1 MRPVRV
7 AAVSV
12 SSPSDDYYSGQPS
25 MRRAAVTAILVSHDG
40 ARWLPA
46 VLAGIAAQSVRPDY
60 VLGVDTGSKDESA
73 QLLADALGQGAVIEE
88 KLTTSFPKA
97 IRRGLA
103 EAPDSEWIWILHDD
117 SNPEPRA
124 LENLLAVAALDPK
137 ADILGPKLREWPSLR
152 RLLELGVTISGTGRR
167 ETGLELGEYDQ
178 GQHDDIRPVLAVNTA
193 GMLVRRS
200 VLKELGGFDNRLP
213 IFGNDLDFG
222 WRAARAGHKT
232 LIVPDAVVFHAEAAH
247 RGLRKTALTGRHTH
261 LAERTAALYTLL
273 ANSTAALL
281 PFQLIR
287 LFFGSLLRVLGFLA
301 VRSPGEAVDELAA
314 VLSVYLKPGT
324 IFAAR
329 RARSPLAANDARV
342 RGLLAPR
349 WLPYRHGLD
358 FVGDL
363 IAAATDQAADV
374 AERRRAAKM
383 AERGEV
389 APVHRDEDEMAEDT
403 GIVVRFLTN
412 PVAMVMTGF
421 VLLSLWLG
429 HQAFGAGA
437 LSGPGLSPVPEHAT
451 DLWRLQ
457 VQSWH
462 PLTQGSG
469 IAAPPYVLPMAF
481 LASLLFGHPG
491 AALSA
496 LLVLSVPFATWGAW
510 RFLRVIGRL
519 TDQRGLSKVLLI
531 WGSVTYGLVP
541 AVSGAW
547 AQGRFGVVASA
558 ALLPWFAHAAL
569 GFADPTS
576 DRRWRAAWRCALLLM
591 LMTAFTPVAWVYF
604 LLLTGVVVGLGYAF
618 ARGLVTDR
626 SIWMPLVTPVVAVPL
641 LLLPWFL
648 PMLLAGH
655 PQALL
660 MEAGRLPGPLTGAV
674 DLMSGRFAGT
684 AAPHWSGLLLGVL
697 ALVALLIS
705 EGRMPVLVA
714 WVAAG
719 VAAVLA
725 GLLSHLS
732 LPLAVGHTRPGPGFL
747 VVVIQAAAV
756 TGVALALQRTL
767 TGRGRIRQFGGLAA
781 LALAV
786 VVPLAGLG
794 WALVSGDSDLSE
806 DADTGIP
813 AYMTQNSELG
823 PERGVLVID
832 GTVQDGLT
840 WTVQRGDGITLGE
853 DEILAFTDPDS
864 KLTDTVSSLISRPT
878 PEVIES
884 LAAQGIEYVV
894 LPAPADGQVAAG
906 FDATAGLA
914 QASAENPQTRAWH
927 LVPAPTGAFL
937 DGHGSW
943 WRWLL
948 VAIQVFAILSVAVL
962 SGPTTRRE
970 AR

>member
-1 MRPVRV
+1 
-7 AAVSV
+7 VSN
-12 SSPSDDYYSGQPS
+12 PGEEYYGGQPPL
-25 MRRAAVTAILVSHDG
+25 RRAAVTAILVSHDG

-60 VLGVDTGSKDESA
+60 VLAVDTGSKDESV
-73 QLLADALGQGAVIEE
+73 QLLSDALGHGAVIQE

-124 LENLLAVAALDPK
+124 LENLLSVAALDPK

-167 ETGLELGEYDQ
+167 ETGLERGEYDQ

-213 IFGNDLDFG
+213 IFGNDIDFG

-301 VRSPGEAVDELAA
+301 VRAPGEAVDELAA

-329 RARSPLAANDARV
+329 RARSPLASNDARV

-363 IAAATDQAADV
+363 VAATTDQAADV
-374 AERRRAAKM
+374 AERRRAARM

-412 PVAMVMTGF
+412 PVAVLMTGF
-421 VLLSLWLG
+421 LLLSLWLG
-429 HQAFGAGA
+429 HQALGAAA
-437 LSGPGLSPVPEHAT
+437 LSGPGLSPVPENAGDWWQLH
-451 DLWRLQ
+451 

-462 PLTQGSG
+462 PLSQGSD
-469 IAAPPYVLPMAF
+469 IATPPYVMPMAL

-491 AALSA
+491 AALA
-496 LLVLSVPFATWGAW
+496 VLLLLAVPFATWGAW
-510 RFLRVIGRL
+510 RFMRVIGRL
-519 TDQRGLSKVLLI
+519 ADPRGFSKVLLI
-531 WGSVTYGLVP
+531 WGSITYGLVP
-541 AVSGAW
+541 VVSGAF
-547 AQGRFGVVASA
+547 AQGRFGVIASA

-576 DRRWRAAWRCALLLM
+576 DRRWRAAWRASLLLM
-591 LMTAFTPVAWVYF
+591 LMTAFTPLAWVYA
-604 LLLTGVVVGLGYAF
+604 LLLTGLVLGLGYAF
-618 ARGLVTDR
+618 ARGLLSDR
-626 SIWMPLVTPVVAVPL
+626 SIWLPLVTPVLAVPV

-648 PMLLAGH
+648 PMILGGH
-655 PQALL
+655 PQVLL
-660 MEAGRLPGPLTGAV
+660 LESGRLPGPLAGAV
-674 DLMSGRFAGT
+674 DAMSGRLGGT
-684 AAPHWSGLLLGVL
+684 AAPHWIGLLLGVL
-697 ALVALLIS
+697 ALIALLLP
-705 EGRMPVLVA
+705 EGRRPVLVA
-714 WVAAG
+714 WVAAA
-719 VAAVLA
+719 VAAVLL

-732 LPLAVGHTRPGPGFL
+732 LPLAVGHVRPGPGFL
-747 VVVIQAAAV
+747 IVVIQAAAV
-756 TGVALALQRTL
+756 AGVALALQRML
-767 TGRGRIRQFGGLAA
+767 SGRGRIRQFGGLAA
-781 LALAV
+781 LMLAV

-794 WALVSGDSDLSE
+794 WAVVSGDSDLAE

-813 AYMTQNSELG
+813 AYMTQNAELA
-823 PERGVLVID
+823 PERGVLVIG
-832 GTVQDGLT
+832 GTVHDGLT
-840 WTVQRGDGITLGE
+840 WTVQRGNGVTFGE
-853 DEILAFTDPDS
+853 DEILAFSDPDP
-864 KLTDTVSSLISRPT
+864 KLTDTVSALISRPT
-878 PEVIES
+878 PEVVES

-894 LPAPADGQVAAG
+894 LPAPADAQVAAG

-927 LVPAPTGAFL
+927 LVPAPTGDFL
-937 DGHGSW
+937 TGHGSW
-943 WRWLL
+943 MRWVL
-948 VAIQVFAILSVAVL
+948 VGIQLAAILCVGVL